1 MITKFNQYKMNE
13 EYGLPIDRT
22 KQQFMIQ
29 QIAKN
34 INPNFQT
41 MFDQNTIHISLN
53 QHSNYTRFGK
63 HGSHINLH
71 NVSDSLLDLI
81 QLEKEL
87 IENRIINKQ
96 DGDFFIDISRIRL
109 SFSIHE

>member
-1 MITKFNQYKMNE
+1 MITKFNKYKMNE

-41 MFDQNTIHISLN
+41 MFDQTTIHITLN
-53 QHSNYTRFGK
+53 QKTNYIQFGK
-63 HGSHINLH
+63 RGTHLNLH
-71 NVSDSLLDLI
+71 NVSDSLLELI

-87 IENRIINKQ
+87 IENGIINKQ
-96 DGDFFIDISRIRL
+96 DADFFIDMSRTKL